1 MRYPFIIVMT
11 AAVASLVIPQ
21 DAEAQSRQRQAR
33 QAVGQGQARG
43 QGGPLV
49 LRVTPRSY
57 LDPGKVVPVGSI
69 NPGYTGYGQTQ
80 SYLLSPPY
88 APNGAG
94 FGVATLPDPITNGPF
109 VGSRNPFGPVD
120 FVAPRGLAR

>member
-11 AAVASLVIPQ
+11 AAAASLIIPQ

-33 QAVGQGQARG
+33 QAVGQGQGR
-43 QGGPLV
+43 PLV

-57 LDPGKVVPVGSI
+57 LDPGNVVPVGSI
-69 NPGYTGYGQTQ
+69 NPGYSGYGQTQ

-88 APNGAG
+88 APSGAG
-94 FGVATLPDPITNGPF
+94 FGVGTLPDPITNGPF

-120 FVAPRGLAR
+120 FVAPPGLAR

>member
-1 MRYPFIIVMT
+1 MHHTALLMILAT
-11 AAVASLVIPQ
+11 AALPILAASA
-21 DAEAQSRQRQAR
+21 DA
-33 QAVGQGQARG
+33 QGRREG
-43 QGGPLV
+43 RPLV
-49 LRVTPRSY
+49 LRVTPRSF
-57 LDPGKVVPVGSI
+57 LDPGPVVPVGSI
-69 NPGYTGYGQTQ
+69 NPGYSGYGQAQ

-120 FVAPRGLAR
+120 FVAPSGLAQ

>member
-1 MRYPFIIVMT
+1 MRRKILLTVSAF
-11 AAVASLVIPQ
+11 VAFAILSVPTDAQNRRRQAQPQ
-21 DAEAQSRQRQAR
+21 DR
-33 QAVGQGQARG
+33 
-43 QGGPLV
+43 PLV
-49 LRVTPRSY
+49 LRVTPRSF

-88 APNGAG
+88 APNGER
-94 FGVATLPDPITNGPF
+94 FGVGVLPDPITNGPF

-120 FVAPRGLAR
+120 FVAPPGLAR

>member
-1 MRYPFIIVMT
+1 MRYTFIIGLT
-11 AAVASLVIPQ
+11 AAVASFALPH
-21 DAEAQSRQRQAR
+21 DAEAQSRQRQTR
-33 QAVGQGQARG
+33 QALG

-49 LRVTPRSY
+49 LRVQPRSF
-57 LDPGKVVPVGSI
+57 LDPGPVVPVGSI
-69 NPGYTGYGQTQ
+69 NPGISGYGQTQ

-109 VGSRNPFGPVD
+109 VGSRNPFGPID